1 MSCDTPRVERRTK
14 VTDTRRVL
22 FWRHGRTAW
31 NVENRFQGQTDIE
44 LDDVGHA
51 QADRAGRLL
60 ATLKPDL
67 IVSSDLKRAA
77 DTAGYLSRAVGLP
90 TEFDKGLR
98 ERFGGS
104 WEGFTGTELA
114 ERWPDRHPRMD
125 IPDGEPIASVGDR
138 MCAAVDRALAKTPEG
153 GLLVV
158 VSHGAALRVGI
169 SRMLRVPDEQREILG
184 PLGNCCW
191 SVLQQRRERWR
202 LMEHNAASLPE
213 PVVLSDDA

>member
-1 MSCDTPRVERRTK
+1 M
-14 VTDTRRVL
+14 

-44 LDDVGHA
+44 LDRTGHA

-60 ATLKPDL
+60 ATMEPDA
-67 IVSSDLKRAA
+67 IVASDLRRAA
-77 DTAGYLSRAVGLP
+77 DTAGYLGRATGLRI
-90 TEFDKGLR
+90 EFDKGLR

-104 WEGFTGTELA
+104 WEGLTGVELA
-114 ERWPDRHPRMD
+114 ERWPVEHARMD
-125 IPDGEPIASVGDR
+125 IPDGESISEVGDR
-138 MCAAVDRALAKTPEG
+138 MQAAVDRALARTPDG

-158 VSHGAALRVGI
+158 VSHGAALRVAI
-169 SRMLRVPDEQREILG
+169 SRMLGIPDEQREILG
-184 PLGNCCW
+184 PLSNCCW
-191 SVLQQRRERWR
+191 SVLRQHRGMWR

>member
-1 MSCDTPRVERRTK
+1 MERHTK

-44 LDDVGHA
+44 LDKVGHA

-60 ATLKPDL
+60 ATLEPDL
-67 IVSSDLKRAA
+67 IVASDLKRAA
-77 DTAGYLSRAVGLP
+77 DTAGYLSRATELP
-90 TEFDKGLR
+90 IEFDKGLR

-104 WEGFTGTELA
+104 WEGFTGKELA
-114 ERWPDRHPRMD
+114 ERWPEQHPRMD
-125 IPDGEPIASVGDR
+125 IPDGEPIAEVGDR
-138 MCAAVDRALAKTPEG
+138 MQTAVRKALARTPEG

-169 SRMLRVPDEQREILG
+169 SRMLGIPDEQREILG
-184 PLGNCCW
+184 PLSNCCW
-191 SVLQQRRERWR
+191 SVLQQRRGHWR